1 MMRNFKIKSVNQIFC
16 ALLALSLLGCTG
28 ARVST
33 NKTASVDLSKYKT
46 FAYLPM
52 LKDSTDQSAYNYKA
66 ESRFVDQIGEEMRK
80 LGYNIDVD
88 NPDLLVYAR
97 ARFQQEEDL
106 QTEPVYNNYTYY
118 NYGYGPA
125 FNSPYYYSGYTGV
138 NDVVGYD
145 LEEVEYGE
153 GTMVVDLI
161 DAKTNEIV
169 WRGTAR
175 DEAFSVDAVQ
185 NNLSTY
191 ADEIFEEYPADEQ
204 GS

>member
-1 MMRNFKIKSVNQIFC
+1 METFKIRNVNQILC
-16 ALLALSLLGCTG
+16 SLLIASLLGCTG

-52 LKDSTDQSAYNYKA
+52 LKDSTDQSAYNYEA
-66 ESRFVDQIGEEMRK
+66 ETRFMDQIGEEMRK
-80 LGYNIDVD
+80 FGYTMDVD
-88 NPDLLVYAR
+88 NPDLLVYAQ
-97 ARFQQEEDL
+97 AQFQQEENL
-106 QTEPVYNNYTYY
+106 QTEPIYNNYTYY
-118 NYGYGPA
+118 NYGYTPA
-125 FNSPYYYSGYTGV
+125 FNYPYYYSGYTGV

-145 LEEVEYGE
+145 LEEVDYGE

-161 DAKTNEIV
+161 DAKTNNIV
-169 WRGTAR
+169 WRGTAK

-191 ADEIFEEYPADEQ
+191 ADEIFDDYPVEEQ